1 MIMFCST
8 STLLQ
13 FLNTLQI
20 NMMNTKKSHIQH
32 QNNKTIALIEAK
44 YTQSLNLKTKIPN
57 FQLTTS
63 IHKIKF
69 YNAYREGEEQLHRE
83 EQLQRKET
91 LLHREESSPPLLRAA
106 AFIVAWRHCSLQLRL
121 RRWRRINWKVEDDSW
136 FCKVR
141 MELREKRESQLHIVD
156 LISQWL
162 DFSVLGFYIYT
173 NRSVRFFL
181 HHLHLNLMNL
191 LKFQLLL

>member
-1 MIMFCST
+1 MLHFNSTAVPQYIANQHDEHKEITHTASKQQNHCPNWSKVYTKFESQNQNPKFSIDNIYPQNQILQRIQRRGGAASSRGTT
-8 STLLQ
+8 STQ
-13 FLNTLQI
+13 
-20 NMMNTKKSHIQH
+20 
-32 QNNKTIALIEAK
+32 
-44 YTQSLNLKTKIPN
+44 
-57 FQLTTS
+57 
-63 IHKIKF
+63 
-69 YNAYREGEEQLHRE
+69 GD
-83 EQLQRKET
+83 
-91 LLHREESSPPLLRAA
+91 SSPSRRVISSFV

>member
-1 MIMFCST
+1 MKLYRNNDHV
-8 STLLQ
+8 LLHFNPTAVPQ
-13 FLNTLQI
+13 YIAN
-20 NMMNTKKSHIQH
+20 QH
-32 QNNKTIALIEAK
+32 DEHKEITHTASKQQTIALIEAK

-121 RRWRRINWKVEDDSW
+121 RR
-136 FCKVR
+136 
-141 MELREKRESQLHIVD
+141 
-156 LISQWL
+156 
-162 DFSVLGFYIYT
+162 
-173 NRSVRFFL
+173 
-181 HHLHLNLMNL
+181 
-191 LKFQLLL
+191 